1 MHKGLHESILHNI
14 LGKHRASN
22 IVPDAGVQTLLVSL
36 DNLRIS
42 ALITSQC
49 GGDQFLVCRCC
60 GGEHG
65 GLHRIAH
72 VEWSLM
78 DLLSCLPACFRPH
91 RETRSLLQAV
101 RSFFSIKDRSGQN
114 AGHEASGVSATDVS
128 IHGIHYQAWSP
139 DMSPDEP
146 DRAEKLDVATAL
158 ADIVSGRHDAA
169 DLLMPLVY
177 EEMRGL
183 AQSLLKR
190 ESSAHTLQP
199 TALVN
204 EAYLRMA
211 DQNRVNWQGKTHFF
225 AIGAKTMRRIL
236 VDHAR
241 TKKRHKRGGG
251 RHRIELTDDLCVTNR
266 RDEDVLAIEEAL
278 EKLVKLDPRQAQ
290 IVELRFYGG
299 LTVEEVAEVLG
310 VSKRTVE
317 SDWTMVRAWLRRELS
332 SET

>member
-1 MHKGLHESILHNI
+1 MVADGLAQLFAG
-14 LGKHRASN
+14 LFPASQG
-22 IVPDAGVQTLLVSL
+22 DA
-36 DNLRIS
+36 
-42 ALITSQC
+42 A
-49 GGDQFLVCRCC
+49 F
-60 GGEHG
+60 
-65 GLHRIAH
+65 
-72 VEWSLM
+72 
-78 DLLSCLPACFRPH
+78 
-91 RETRSLLQAV
+91 LQAV

-204 EAYLRMA
+204 EASVRMA

-236 VDHAR
+236 VDHAQDQETTQTGWRATPDR
-241 TKKRHKRGGG
+241 T
-251 RHRIELTDDLCVTNR
+251 HRRPLCDQPQR
-266 RDEDVLAIEEAL
+266 R
-278 EKLVKLDPRQAQ
+278 R
-290 IVELRFYGG
+290 R
-299 LTVEEVAEVLG
+299 LG
-310 VSKRTVE
+310 
-317 SDWTMVRAWLRRELS
+317 D
-332 SET
+332 